1 MYFIHIS
8 CIYIY
13 HVYIYIYM
21 YIYICIYMYIY
32 MYIYNTYIIYI
43 YIYISYI
50 YHIYISYIYHIS
62 YIYVYMYVIHI
73 YIIVTYVLYSMYSKS
88 SFEQVFTMSDMV
100 SPSTDRTRLQVQPLV
115 CPWQG
120 RTNIGGLGGWISVLE
135 TWSYT
140 RIPVTKGTLLSD
152 PSLRTLHE
160 LLSSRSQVVESTINP
175 TRLLVLY
182 H

>member
-1 MYFIHIS
+1 MYIHIS

-13 HVYIYIYM
+13 VYIYM
-21 YIYICIYMYIY
+21 YIYVYIY
-32 MYIYNTYIIYI
+32 VYIYI
-43 YIYISYI
+43 YIYIYI
-50 YHIYISYIYHIS
+50 IHIS
-62 YIYVYMYVIHI
+62 YIYIIHISYIYI
-73 YIIVTYVLYSMYSKS
+73 YIIHISYIIYICIYVCHTYIYIIITYVLYSMYSKS